1 MTEITTFF
9 GNTISKIYNKIEKY
23 LQKMPVWFH
32 LLILLV
38 IIFVLVNVYRTYT
51 PVKEGFIDQKEKFVV
66 KKGINLFD
74 DFYVNIYDELF
85 YRELVNQYE
94 VGTIENITKPTS
106 ESNFLIIGSNT
117 GHVANQIHKQGSKVI
132 GLDESKSMVKYA
144 KEEYPEINFVQGTPM
159 KSMTFNQQQFT
170 HVVCLNLTFYYY
182 KDKSTLLQNIFNWLR
197 PGGFFVVQ
205 LVDKNKFDP
214 VVPAAKP
221 FIMVNPQ
228 SFADKRITESNV
240 VFNNFDYKSD
250 FQIFPNDVVQF
261 QEIFK
266 DTTSS
271 EKKTRQ
277 NIHKLWIPSKQSV
290 VKQCKE
296 AGFITYAQV
305 DLMMA
310 QMEYQYLYVFQKP
323 E

>member
-1 MTEITTFF
+1 MDLSLIY
-9 GNTISKIYNKIEKY
+9 NPISMVYNKIERY
-23 LQKMPVWFH
+23 LRKMPVWIH

-38 IIFVLVNVYRTYT
+38 LLFILVSIYKAHR
-51 PVKEGFIDQKEKFVV
+51 PVKEGFIDQTETFVV

-94 VGTIENITKPTS
+94 VGSIENITQPTS
-106 ESNFLIIGSNT
+106 ESRMLIIGSGT
-117 GHVANQIHKQGSKVI
+117 GHVASEFHKQGVNVI
-132 GLDESKSMVKYA
+132 GLDESNSMVKYA
-144 KEEYPEINFVQGTPM
+144 KEEYPEINFIQGSPM
-159 KSMTFNQQQFT
+159 KPMAFQPQQFT
-170 HVVCLNLTFYYY
+170 HIVCLNMNYYYY
-182 KDKSTLLQNIFNWLR
+182 KDKTTFLQNVFNWLK
-197 PGGFFVVQ
+197 PGGFFIVQ

-228 SFADKRITESNV
+228 SFAEKRITTSNV
-240 VFNNFDYKSD
+240 VFNNFNYKSE
-250 FQIFPNDVVQF
+250 FQIFPNDFVQF

-266 DTTSS
+266 DTTSGS
-271 EKKTRQ
+271 KKTRQ
-277 NIHKLWIPSKQSV
+277 NVHKMWIPSKQSV
-290 VKQCKE
+290 IKQCKE
-296 AGFITYAQV
+296 AGFINYAQI
-305 DLMMA
+305 DLLMA